1 MQAAKTE
8 MELFADLFNK
18 MSDVC
23 FKKCVGRMKESDLS
37 VGEMSCAD
45 RCVGKYLG
53 ALEIVAT
60 CVSRVDGQMKQQAEA
75 AQNVMNRFGGP
86 GQQGGPSR

>member
-1 MQAAKTE
+1 MDAAKTE
-8 MELFADLFNK
+8 LELFADLFNK

-23 FKKCVGRMKESDLS
+23 FKKCIGRMKESDLQ

-53 ALEIVAT
+53 SLETVAA
-60 CVSRVDGQMKQQAEA
+60 CVARVDGQMKQQAEA
-75 AQNVMNRFGGP
+75 AQNMMKFGG
-86 GQQGGPSR
+86 GGAPQR